1 MKLRAGRASPAFNGG
16 RKSNGLMNSV
26 NIRDIARMCGVGVST
41 VSRAI
46 NNHPD
51 INPETKEK
59 ILQCIADNNYIP
71 NNSARNLK
79 RQESRVIAV
88 LIKGLTNTFLIE
100 MIQLLEKEIKR
111 HGYTMALERVH
122 FDQDEVDIA
131 LELVKEKRLRG
142 IIFLGGD
149 FENRV
154 SKLKEL
160 DVPFILSTAGSQPED
175 ISEDEYSSV
184 SVADMEEGYKMTEYL
199 IKNGHKRIAM
209 ISAKTDD
216 ESIGKLRLRGYK
228 KALEDNGIP
237 FDPELVMFMRPDI
250 EDYSMENGYEVTKQF
265 LAKKVPFTALF
276 AVSDTLAIGAIR
288 AFYEAGIKVPDD
300 VSLVG
305 FDGVE
310 AGKFSCPALTTMG
323 QPVREMAKETVDI
336 LFGIIDGHGAHKHKI
351 CQAHLVERESVK
363 KIN

>member
-1 MKLRAGRASPAFNGG
+1 
-16 RKSNGLMNSV
+16 MNTV

-51 INPETKEK
+51 INQETKEK
-59 ILQCIADNNYIP
+59 ILKCIAENNYIP

-79 RQESRVIAV
+79 RQEAKVIAV

-100 MIQLLEKEIKR
+100 MIQILEEEIKR
-111 HGYTMALERVH
+111 HGYSMALERVH

-154 SKLKEL
+154 SKLREL
-160 DVPFILSTAGSQPED
+160 DVPFVLSTAGSQPED
-175 ISEDEYSSV
+175 ISSDEYSSV
-184 SVADMEEGYKMTEYL
+184 SVDDMREGYKMTEFL
-199 IKNGHKRIAM
+199 IKKGHKRIAM

-216 ESIGKLRLRGYK
+216 ESVGKLRLRGYK
-228 KALEDNGIP
+228 KALEDNGIA
-237 FDPELVMFMRPDI
+237 FDPELVRFMRPDV
-250 EDYSMENGYEVTKQF
+250 EDYSMENGYVVTRDF
-265 LAKKVPFTALF
+265 LDEKVPFTALF
-276 AVSDTLAIGAIR
+276 CVSDTLALGACR
-288 AFYEAGIKVPDD
+288 ALYEAGIRIPED
-300 VSLVG
+300 VSVVG

-310 AGKFSCPALTTMG
+310 AGKFCCPSLTTIE
-323 QPVREMAKETVDI
+323 QPVVEMARATTDI
-336 LFGIIDGHGAHKHKI
+336 LFGIIDGHGSHTHKI
-351 CQAHLVERESVK
+351 CKANLVERESVRSL
-363 KIN
+363 